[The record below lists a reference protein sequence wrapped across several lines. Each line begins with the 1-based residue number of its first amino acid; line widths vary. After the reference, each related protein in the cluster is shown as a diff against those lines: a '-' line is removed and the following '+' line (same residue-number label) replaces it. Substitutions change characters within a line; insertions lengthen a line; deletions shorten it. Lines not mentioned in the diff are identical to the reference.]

1 MKQEDLKSAVRERY
15 RAIAENRSSS
25 CCGGSSSSTCGSGSQ
40 SLGYAQASLD
50 LLPDGA
56 DLGLGCGNPTAFA
69 SIAEGETVLDL
80 GSGAGIDCFLAS
92 KEVGPNGRVI
102 GVDMTVQMLE
112 KARANAK
119 SGGYSNVEFRQGEIE
134 HLPIADK
141 SVDLIISNCVINL
154 APEKAP
160 VFQEMFRVLKPG
172 GRFMVSDIVLTKPLP
187 TVLAESLLAYVGCV
201 SGAILLGDYEE
212 QIADAGFES
221 ITVDQENGGLV
232 GLWLTDPDSEAIL
245 ENVQITREQAVEVG
259 GGILSAKIAGV
270 KPDTAF

>member
-1 MKQEDLKSAVRERY
+1 MEQEDLKAAVRERY
-15 RAIAENRSSS
+15 GAIAENRSSS
-25 CCGGSSSSTCGSGSQ
+25 CCGGSSSSACGSGSQ

-50 LLPDGA
+50 LLPEGA

-102 GVDMTVQMLE
+102 GVDMTAQMLE

-119 SGGYSNVEFRQGEIE
+119 SGGYSNVEFRLGEIE
-134 HLPIADK
+134 RLPVADK
-141 SVDLIISNCVINL
+141 TVDIIISNCVINL

-187 TVLAESLLAYVGCV
+187 TALAESLLAYVGCV
-201 SGAILLGDYEE
+201 SGAILLSDYEK

-221 ITVDQENGGLV
+221 ITVDQENGRLV
-232 GLWLTDPDSEAIL
+232 ELWLTDPDSVAIL
-245 ENVQITREQAVEVG
+245 VNAQITREHAVEIG

-270 KPDTAF
+270 KPDATP